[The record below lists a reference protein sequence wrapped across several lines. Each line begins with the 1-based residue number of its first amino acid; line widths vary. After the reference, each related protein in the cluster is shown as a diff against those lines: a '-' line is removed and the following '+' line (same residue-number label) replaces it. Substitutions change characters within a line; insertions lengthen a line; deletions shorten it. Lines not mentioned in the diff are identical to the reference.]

1 VHFAN
6 LQIMNDFD
14 LNNTYDGRFYKKQ
27 IKLNK
32 NLLKSDKKTL
42 ARQGEKNLLELKG
55 RLLFELRTAQAQ
67 IKEIQN
73 NPNYE
78 Q

>member
-1 VHFAN
+1 
-6 LQIMNDFD
+6 MNDFD
-14 LNNTYDGRFYKKQ
+14 LNNTYDGQFYKKQ